1 MSYRIHE
8 PGTTVPGLL
17 SPERNRAALC
27 RLVPA
32 RGCVRDPA
40 REPGGPDPA
49 GAGIRG
55 AAGCLSQGYRADAE
69 TAAASCAPGR
79 GEASFRADWRR
90 VVTGAATWDDRA
102 AMPKQVS
109 NVATDDYLTAIY
121 RLSHDEG
128 LDVIA
133 VRLADRLEI
142 TPPSVAGMLK
152 RLIRD
157 GLVSI
162 DAKKNIHLTV
172 EGLRRAE
179 EMVRRHRLAECLITD
194 VLKVPWWRAYEEA
207 HLLEHG
213 ISDVTEPHLYE
224 SLGRPQRSPFGYPI
238 PGRSPNRKLPMTTLA
253 DIREGQTA
261 EIDRVFEEDEQL
273 LQFFHDE
280 GILPGRKVLVETQ
293 APYRGTITAVVN
305 ERPVVMGMQ
314 VAQRIWVV
322 APK

>member
-1 MSYRIHE
+1 MRLAE
-8 PGTTVPGLL
+8 G
-17 SPERNRAALC
+17 RAWT
-27 RLVPA
+27 
-32 RGCVRDPA
+32 GF
-40 REPGGPDPA
+40 A
-49 GAGIRG
+49 GDVA
-55 AAGCLSQGYRADAE
+55 YH
-69 TAAASCAPGR
+69 
-79 GEASFRADWRR
+79 
-90 VVTGAATWDDRA
+90 AATWDDRA

-133 VRLADRLEI
+133 VRLADRLDI

-152 RLIRD
+152 RLLRD
-157 GLVSI
+157 GLVTL
-162 DAKKNIHLTV
+162 DARKNIHLTT

-224 SLGRPQRSPFGYPI
+224 TLGRPQRSPFGYPI
-238 PGRSPNRKLPMTTLA
+238 PGKGPTRKLPMTTLA
-253 DIREGQTA
+253 DIKEGQQA

-273 LQFFHDE
+273 LQFFHEE
-280 GILPGRKVLVETQ
+280 GILPGRTAAVEAV
-293 APYRGTITAVVN
+293 APYRGTITVRLN
-305 ERPVVMGMQ
+305 ERSVVMGTQ
-314 VAQRIWVV
+314 VAQRIWVIP
-322 APK
+322 AR

>member
-1 MSYRIHE
+1 M
-8 PGTTVPGLL
+8 
-17 SPERNRAALC
+17 A
-27 RLVPA
+27 
-32 RGCVRDPA
+32 
-40 REPGGPDPA
+40 GG
-49 GAGIRG
+49 G
-55 AAGCLSQGYRADAE
+55 
-69 TAAASCAPGR
+69 
-79 GEASFRADWRR
+79 W
-90 VVTGAATWDDRA
+90 TWDDRA

-128 LDVIA
+128 LEVIA

-157 GLVSI
+157 GLVTT
-162 DAKKNIHLTV
+162 DAKKNIHLTP

-179 EMVRRHRLAECLITD
+179 QMVRRHRLAECLITN

-224 SLGRPQRSPFGYPI
+224 TLGRPQRSPFGYPI
-238 PGRSPNRKLPMTTLA
+238 PGHGPNRKLSMTTLA
-253 DIREGQTA
+253 DIKEGQQA

-273 LQFFHDE
+273 LQFFDEE
-280 GILPGRKVLVETQ
+280 GIRPGQVVVVESV
-293 APYRGTITAVVN
+293 APYRGTITAQI
-305 ERPVVMGMQ
+305 EGRSVVMGTQ
-314 VAQRIWVV
+314 VARRIWVV
-322 APK
+322 PAK